1 MNTFNS
7 NCAPHHQSFISMLD
21 AYAQRLLSDNSV
33 EIRFPHAVRRLKRED
48 IFETPCPTRNDL
60 RDLDC
65 FTIDCDD
72 TKDMDDAV
80 SLVETG
86 SGYQLGVHIAD
97 VAGYVQPHS
106 ALDCEAM
113 QRGTSIYL
121 PHMTIP
127 MFPEMISNDICSL
140 NPNVDRNTIS
150 VLIDLD
156 ADGNVLDSRITKS
169 VIRSRIKGVYSEINS
184 ILTGNAA
191 PSIRNKYACF
201 TPTLHEM
208 DALSRKLRSIRAV
221 NGANVENCQRA
232 NVRLIGDTVDLVPCK
247 HGASERIIE
256 EFMVLANRIVG
267 EYFLA
272 HALPTIFRA
281 HEGSGKQAKYT
292 TAADG
297 HYGLQIDHYAHFTSP
312 IRRLSDCRVHQVLTA
327 HLAGCNNFCL
337 HYMFDALLN
346 ESCDFANRR
355 SHRANQIQKSC
366 EAFCHEHYF
375 NQRQSDTFSGVVT
388 NYDHFGQPRIR
399 LDDFDIDVI
408 GSTAPILKV
417 EQRVILNVHA
427 HNRKLYSRSVIAA

>member
-1 MNTFNS
+1 MNTFNC
-7 NCAPHHQSFISMLD
+7 NHEPNQSFTSMLE
-21 AYAQRLLSDNSV
+21 AHAQRLLDDNNV
-33 EIRFPHAVRRLKRED
+33 ELKFPIAVRRLKRED
-48 IFETPCPTRNDL
+48 IRETPCATREDL

-80 SLVETG
+80 SLIETG

-97 VAGYVQPHS
+97 VAGYIQPHS

-156 ADGNVLDSRITKS
+156 ACGNVLDSRITKA
-169 VIRSRIKGVYSEINS
+169 VIRSGIKGVYSEINS
-184 ILTGNAA
+184 ILAGKAA
-191 PSIRNKYACF
+191 PSVRSKYACF
-201 TPTLHEM
+201 TPTLFAM
-208 DALSRKLRSIRAV
+208 DALSRKLRSIRAA
-221 NGANVENCQRA
+221 NGANVENRQRA
-232 NVRLIGDTVDLVPCK
+232 NVRLIDDTVDLVPCK

-281 HEGSGKQAKYT
+281 HEGAGKLAKYT
-292 TAADG
+292 TSADG
-297 HYGLQIDHYAHFTSP
+297 HYDLQIDHYAHFTSP

-327 HLAGCNNFCL
+327 HLAGCNNDCL
-337 HYMFDALLN
+337 HYLFDALLD
-346 ESCDFANRR
+346 ESCEYANKR
-355 SHRANQIQKSC
+355 SRRANQIQKSC
-366 EAFCHEHYF
+366 EALCYEHYF
-375 NQRQSDTFSGVVT
+375 NRRQFDAFSGVVT
-388 NYDHFGQPRIR
+388 CYDHFGQPWIR

-408 GSTAPILKV
+408 GSTAPVLKV
-417 EQRVILNVHA
+417 GQRVTLNVHA
-427 HNRKLYSRSVIAA
+427 HDRKLYSRGVVAA